1 MPEFEVIN
9 SCGNKTGTKLLDLF
23 RLTDSFD
30 FKLRLV
36 QFSLI
41 VIRSAKR
48 YDLVKKKSDSAYD
61 SVAYKVS
68 GENYVVVTLVR
79 RSDRSVFHN
88 INMPQCLAPC
98 IAIGL
103 FHSFSLHCM
112 RRSRKRS
119 RKIKTFRFLGLR
131 FLPLSLWSRL
141 RLRVRPARRPCPKS
155 LVKDLVSLVNPGWT
169 RLTRLLT
176 IIN

>member
-41 VIRSAKR
+41 VIKSAKR

-131 FLPLSLWSRL
+131 FRPL
-141 RLRVRPARRPCPKS
+141 
-155 LVKDLVSLVNPGWT
+155 NF
-169 RLTRLLT
+169 
-176 IIN
+176 

>member
-9 SCGNKTGTKLLDLF
+9 SCNNKTGTKLLDLF

-48 YDLVKKKSDSAYD
+48 YDLLKKKSDSAYD

-68 GENYVVVTLVR
+68 GENYKVVTLVR
-79 RSDRSVFHN
+79 RSDRSVVH
-88 INMPQCLAPC
+88 NMPHCLAPC
-98 IAIGL
+98 ITIGL

-131 FLPLSLWSRL
+131 FLPLSL
-141 RLRVRPARRPCPKS
+141 
-155 LVKDLVSLVNPGWT
+155 
-169 RLTRLLT
+169 
-176 IIN
+176 

>member
-9 SCGNKTGTKLLDLF
+9 SCCNKTGTKFLDSF
-23 RLTDSFD
+23 RLTDSFGN

-68 GENYVVVTLVR
+68 GENYKVVTLVR
-79 RSDRSVFHN
+79 RSDRSVFH
-88 INMPQCLAPC
+88 NMPQCLAPC

-119 RKIKTFRFLGLR
+119 RKIKTFRFLELR
-131 FLPLSLWSRL
+131 FLPLSL
-141 RLRVRPARRPCPKS
+141 
-155 LVKDLVSLVNPGWT
+155 
-169 RLTRLLT
+169 
-176 IIN
+176 

>member
-61 SVAYKVS
+61 SVAYEVS

-131 FLPLSLWSRL
+131 FLPLSL
-141 RLRVRPARRPCPKS
+141 
-155 LVKDLVSLVNPGWT
+155 
-169 RLTRLLT
+169 
-176 IIN
+176 

>member
-36 QFSLI
+36 QFSLT

-61 SVAYKVS
+61 YVAYKVS
-68 GENYVVVTLVR
+68 GENYKVVTLVR

-88 INMPQCLAPC
+88 MPQCL
-98 IAIGL
+98 
-103 FHSFSLHCM
+103 H
-112 RRSRKRS
+112 RV
-119 RKIKTFRFLGLR
+119 
-131 FLPLSLWSRL
+131 L
-141 RLRVRPARRPCPKS
+141 RLVYS
-155 LVKDLVSLVNPGWT
+155 T
-169 RLTRLLT
+169 RFHTLYALES
-176 IIN
+176 

>member
-61 SVAYKVS
+61 YVAYKVS
-68 GENYVVVTLVR
+68 GENYKVVTLVR

-88 INMPQCLAPC
+88 MPQCLGPS
-98 IAIGL
+98 IVIDL
-103 FHSFSLHCM
+103 FLSLLLYCK

-131 FLPLSLWSRL
+131 FLPLSL
-141 RLRVRPARRPCPKS
+141 
-155 LVKDLVSLVNPGWT
+155 
-169 RLTRLLT
+169 
-176 IIN
+176 

>member
-48 YDLVKKKSDSAYD
+48 YDLVKKKSDPAYD

-68 GENYVVVTLVR
+68 RENYKVVTLVR
-79 RSDRSVFHN
+79 RSDRSVFL
-88 INMPQCLAPC
+88 NMPPCLVPRPV
-98 IAIGL
+98 IDL
-103 FHSFSLHCM
+103 FMSLFLYCK
-112 RRSRKRS
+112 RRSRKRN
-119 RKIKTFRFLGLR
+119 RKTKTFRFLGLR
-131 FLPLSLWSRL
+131 FRLLSL
-141 RLRVRPARRPCPKS
+141 
-155 LVKDLVSLVNPGWT
+155 
-169 RLTRLLT
+169 
-176 IIN
+176 

>member
-48 YDLVKKKSDSAYD
+48 YDLVKKKSDPAYD
-61 SVAYKVS
+61 SVADKVS
-68 GENYVVVTLVR
+68 RENYKVVTLVR
-79 RSDRSVFHN
+79 RSDRSVFL
-88 INMPQCLAPC
+88 NMPPCLVPRPV
-98 IAIGL
+98 IDL
-103 FHSFSLHCM
+103 FMSLFLYCK
-112 RRSRKRS
+112 RRSRKRN
-119 RKIKTFRFLGLR
+119 RKTKTFRFLGLR
-131 FLPLSLWSRL
+131 FRLLSL
-141 RLRVRPARRPCPKS
+141 
-155 LVKDLVSLVNPGWT
+155 
-169 RLTRLLT
+169 
-176 IIN
+176 

>member
-48 YDLVKKKSDSAYD
+48 YHLVKKKSDSAYD

-131 FLPLSLWSRL
+131 FLPLSL
-141 RLRVRPARRPCPKS
+141 
-155 LVKDLVSLVNPGWT
+155 
-169 RLTRLLT
+169 
-176 IIN
+176 

>member
-9 SCGNKTGTKLLDLF
+9 SCCNKTGTKFLDLF
-23 RLTDSFD
+23 RLTDSFGN

-68 GENYVVVTLVR
+68 SENYKVVTLVR

-88 INMPQCLAPC
+88 MPKCLGPR
-98 IAIGL
+98 IVIDL
-103 FHSFSLHCM
+103 FLSLLLYCK

-119 RKIKTFRFLGLR
+119 RKTKTFRFLLIR
-131 FLPLSLWSRL
+131 FRPLSL
-141 RLRVRPARRPCPKS
+141 
-155 LVKDLVSLVNPGWT
+155 
-169 RLTRLLT
+169 
-176 IIN
+176 

>member
-1 MPEFEVIN
+1 MPEFEAIN

-23 RLTDSFD
+23 RLRDSFGN

-48 YDLVKKKSDSAYD
+48 YDLVKKKSDSACD

-68 GENYVVVTLVR
+68 GENYKVVTLVR

-88 INMPQCLAPC
+88 MPQCLGPGIVIDLFVSLLLYC
-98 IAIGL
+98 IK
-103 FHSFSLHCM
+103 

-119 RKIKTFRFLGLR
+119 RKTKTFQFLGLR
-131 FLPLSLWSRL
+131 FRPLSL
-141 RLRVRPARRPCPKS
+141 
-155 LVKDLVSLVNPGWT
+155 
-169 RLTRLLT
+169 
-176 IIN
+176 

>member
-9 SCGNKTGTKLLDLF
+9 SCCNKTGTKFLDLF
-23 RLTDSFD
+23 RLTDSFGN

-48 YDLVKKKSDSAYD
+48 YDLVKKKSDPAYD

-68 GENYVVVTLVR
+68 SENYKVVTLVR

-88 INMPQCLAPC
+88 MAQCLGPR
-98 IAIGL
+98 IVIDL
-103 FHSFSLHCM
+103 FLSLLLYCK

-119 RKIKTFRFLGLR
+119 RKTKTFRFLLIR
-131 FLPLSLWSRL
+131 FRPLSL
-141 RLRVRPARRPCPKS
+141 
-155 LVKDLVSLVNPGWT
+155 
-169 RLTRLLT
+169 
-176 IIN
+176 